1 MEKYQKIDEKFRNLL
16 CDVFSNYFIWK
27 YLREYI
33 NEWNETSKLID
44 DRYSEFFVPVLFA
57 LEDRFLLGLANL
69 LDKNNAN
76 EDRKVI
82 CIYELLEFVED
93 IHLKDKI
100 SEDLRSLEI
109 FRNKFLKW
117 RNKILAHKDYWL
129 AINWYEDFTKKY
141 SSNFW
146 DIYNVMISLWE
157 IYDSIHNT
165 ILEKNI
171 STDFTILED
180 TSIGLRKLFIDLQ
193 YFVPKTE
200 NERIEQMMKIN
211 GI

>member
-141 SSNFW
+141 SFNFW